1 MRIFTLDK
9 NYSIV
14 CNSESTRSGF
24 RHIAVLH
31 NGGYE
36 LARAKTCYYNRT
48 WESFEYE
55 SVLNKIIEDNFS
67 GKEKIKFLEVVKK
80 LNYRSF

>member
-1 MRIFTLDK
+1 MRIFNLDK
-9 NYSIV
+9 SYNVV
-14 CNSESTRSGF
+14 CNFEKTRQGF

-36 LARAKTCYYNRT
+36 LARAKTCYLNRT

-67 GKEKIKFLEVVKK
+67 GKQKEKFLKVVKK
-80 LNYRSF
+80 LN